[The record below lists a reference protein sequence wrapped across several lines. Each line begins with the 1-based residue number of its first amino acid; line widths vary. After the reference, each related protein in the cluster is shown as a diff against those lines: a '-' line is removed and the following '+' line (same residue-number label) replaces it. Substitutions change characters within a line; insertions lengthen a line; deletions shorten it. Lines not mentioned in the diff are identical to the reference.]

1 MKKILF
7 VFAVLVS
14 ACGSDDEPAATG
26 SPGSDVELLELIAA
40 EVDAWGTSS
49 TLDEARDHAE
59 AAANMV
65 VGPGGLGYGD
75 RDGNGSIAGEV
86 AEGLLPGPTG
96 DPVGLVLA
104 TTGEAECVTK
114 DVLGGDWGDPVA
126 RWTLL
131 ADAIDQFGPGNNP
144 FPTLPAHPMRIV
156 GWATLTQAG
165 SFEQAIEYA
174 GHADL
179 HVDISRDA
187 FNNC

>member
-1 MKKILF
+1 LRRH
-7 VFAVLVS
+7 A
-14 ACGSDDEPAATG
+14 APTTETPPPATPQTT
-26 SPGSDVELLELIAA
+26 SNCIAA

-86 AEGLLPGPTG
+86 GEGLLPGPAG
-96 DPVGLVLA
+96 EPVGLVLA
-104 TTGEAECVTK
+104 TTGTLECVNK
-114 DVLGGDWGDPVA
+114 DVLGGDWGDPAA
-126 RWTLL
+126 RWALL
-131 ADAIDQFGPGNNP
+131 ADAIDQWGPGNNT
-144 FPTLPAHPMRIV
+144 FPGLPAHPMRIV
-156 GWATLTQAG
+156 GWATLTQTG
-165 SFEQAIEYA
+165 SFEEAIEYA